1 MQDKKPAGDTNRAI
15 LAAWNFLLS
24 TFSFMGMARTVPH
37 LLHNVFNKT
46 IEENVCG
53 QAHSDWGSMATGFW
67 VQLFIYSKVIELGDT
82 FFLVARKKKVM
93 FLHWFH
99 HVTVLLYC
107 WYAYAY
113 ETSQAQYF
121 VAMNFSVHGVMYG
134 YYCLMALKLPSFIPS
149 FAITVS
155 QISQM
160 VVGTLVQVF
169 AFYYQFTATDPSSCN
184 VHLPSTLGGLA
195 MYAWYFLL
203 FFQFALDRYFFKPR
217 AAKAKAKRQD

>member
-1 MQDKKPAGDTNRAI
+1 MKHRDPADLRNI
-15 LAAWNFLLS
+15 MAAWNAMLCV
-24 TFSFMGMARTVPH
+24 FSLWGSFRTAPH
-37 LLHNVFNKT
+37 LLFRLTNETFRQT
-46 IEENVCG
+46 LCED
-53 QAHSDWGSMATGFW
+53 ASTLWGSGATGFW

-169 AFYYQFTATDPSSCN
+169 AFYYQFAATDPSSCN